1 MKEDP
6 TPQGPAM
13 FGGVD
18 VTLLADPGDEDDYR
32 KKHPR
37 CCIPDCDDDAERSGG
52 IRMPYCKRHG
62 WTSRSL

>member
-1 MKEDP
+1 
-6 TPQGPAM
+6 M